1 MAKAEQAAQ
10 AGIAAEVRARLLAD
24 PGMILDDPDLMRALA
39 ETDEGRGPA
48 NVVDLRGMAMARVE
62 DRLGAL
68 ERTHKAVIAAAYEN
82 LAATAQVHRAVLR
95 LMDETRFE
103 GFLDA
108 LGREVSD
115 ILRLDS
121 VQLLLES
128 DEPEEAQALDRLAGV
143 LAVRPRGA
151 VEAAMNAGRGG
162 PLRRPILLRE
172 LPAGGAAAVHGAR
185 ADRLRS
191 EALLRLDLGP
201 GRLPALLALGSD
213 DAAQFRPGQ
222 ATDLLGFFA
231 GVIERILRR
240 YLA

>member
-1 MAKAEQAAQ
+1 MANAEQATQ

-24 PGMILDDPDLMRALA
+24 PAVILDDPDIMRALA
-39 ETDEGRGPA
+39 ETGESRGPT
-48 NVVDLRGMAMARVE
+48 NVVDLRGMAMT
-62 DRLGAL
+62 RLESRL
-68 ERTHKAVIAAAYEN
+68 EELEHTHRAVIAAAYDN

-103 GFLDA
+103 GFLNA
-108 LGREVSD
+108 LGREVAD

-151 VEAAMNAGRGG
+151 VEAAMNAGRAG
-162 PLRRPILLRE
+162 PLRRPIVLRE
-172 LPAGGAAAVHGAR
+172 LPAGGTAAVHGAR
-185 ADRLRS
+185 AGQLRS
-191 EALLRLDLGP
+191 EALLRLDLGT

-213 DAAQFRPGQ
+213 DAGQFKPGQ
-222 ATDLLGFFA
+222 ATDLLAFFA
-231 GVIERILRR
+231 GTVERILRR